1 MEMKISQ
8 PIFGIL
14 VALTKNELTKIF
26 NKPGKNNQFPSYF
39 SIQKLTTVEPVKI
52 VERRREISEIII
64 IDNNVEMD
72 DNDDDDY
79 ENNERLN

>member
-1 MEMKISQ
+1 M
-8 PIFGIL
+8 
-14 VALTKNELTKIF
+14 
-26 NKPGKNNQFPSYF
+26 
-39 SIQKLTTVEPVKI
+39 EPVKI

-79 ENNERLN
+79 ENNERLNKIPALDRHQILFLKKVL